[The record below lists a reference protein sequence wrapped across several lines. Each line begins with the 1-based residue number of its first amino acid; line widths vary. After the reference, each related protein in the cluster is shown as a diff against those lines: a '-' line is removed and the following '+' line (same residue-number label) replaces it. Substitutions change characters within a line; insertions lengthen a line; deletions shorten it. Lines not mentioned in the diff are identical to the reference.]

1 VPIYLIADVPEQTD
15 VRRID
20 LIGYRHT
27 PVGYEP
33 IAPDTKGRIYLEP
46 VRCWVGVTLN
56 SWGSYHCLACY
67 NPETGEKI
75 PDFVEMMIAL
85 EQIRK
90 ELRDKATDAGH

>member
-15 VRRID
+15 DRRID

-46 VRCWVGVTLN
+46 VRC
-56 SWGSYHCLACY
+56 
-67 NPETGEKI
+67 
-75 PDFVEMMIAL
+75 
-85 EQIRK
+85 
-90 ELRDKATDAGH
+90 